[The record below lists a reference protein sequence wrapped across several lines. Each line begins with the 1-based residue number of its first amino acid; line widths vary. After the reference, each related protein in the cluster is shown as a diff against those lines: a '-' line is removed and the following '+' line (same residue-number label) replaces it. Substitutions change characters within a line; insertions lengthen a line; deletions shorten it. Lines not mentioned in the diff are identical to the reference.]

1 MQMQQPNQGFIGL
14 PQPVMNP
21 YGMNPYMVPQQPQM
35 LNPYM
40 AGAMGYQPM
49 NQAAYAQQQQLAQQQ
64 QMLAQ
69 QRLASDPIAS
79 WNMATQQPQYQV
91 NQFGQ
96 PVNQFGQPIMV
107 APQQMPQQF
116 LGYPQQQRPV
126 FPTVGGQQPV
136 QQQVALQ
143 QPMQPQVGW
152 GMPKFNKL

>member
-1 MQMQQPNQGFIGL
+1 LAYPNQLAVALVVVLLLVAERVVECRLLEIQG
-14 PQPVMNP
+14 V
-21 YGMNPYMVPQQPQM
+21 V
-35 LNPYM
+35 
-40 AGAMGYQPM
+40 AGDTPEIVE
-49 NQAAYAQQQQLAQQQ
+49 
-64 QMLAQ
+64 
-69 QRLASDPIAS
+69 ASDPIAS

-96 PVNQFGQPIMV
+96 PVNQFGQPIMM
-107 APQQMPQQF
+107 QQVMPQQF